1 MAAAKLKVGIAG
13 LGAIG
18 LPVARWL
25 DGAGRDLGLTLA
37 AVSAHDTARAA
48 ERLAGLT
55 SPPPV
60 VDLPDLVEA
69 ADVILEVLPPER
81 FADIAYPAV
90 EAGRILMPLS
100 VTQLLDHW
108 ELVETAKRTG
118 ARIIVPT
125 GALIGFDAVRAA
137 AKATIE
143 SVTMVTRKPP
153 RGLQKAPFVK
163 EQGLDLLALTE
174 PMKLYEGSVR
184 EAARMFP
191 ANVNV
196 ACALALAGIGPDR
209 TRYQVWADPGVDRNT
224 HEIEVE
230 ADVARFSMRI
240 AIVPT
245 EENPATGRIVAPSVI
260 ACLEGLV
267 SPLRVGS

>member
-1 MAAAKLKVGIAG
+1 MPATELKVGIAG
-13 LGAIG
+13 LGTIG

-25 DGAGRDLGLTLA
+25 DAAGKDLGLTLA
-37 AVSAHDTARAA
+37 GVAARDEARAA
-48 ERLAGLT
+48 ERIASLA

-60 VDLPDLVEA
+60 LGLAELVEA
-69 ADVILEVLPPER
+69 SDIVLEVLPPER
-81 FADIAYPAV
+81 FAEVAYPAV

-100 VTQLLDHW
+100 VTQLLEHW
-108 ELVETAKRTG
+108 DLVAIAGCTG

-137 AKATIE
+137 AKARID

-153 RGLQKAPFVK
+153 RGLQKAPFVQ
-163 EQGLDLLALTE
+163 EQGLDLLSLSE

-196 ACALALAGIGPDR
+196 AVALSLAGIGPDR
-209 TRYQVWADPGVDRNT
+209 TCYQVWADPGVDRNT

-245 EENPATGRIVAPSVI
+245 EENPATGQIVAPSVI